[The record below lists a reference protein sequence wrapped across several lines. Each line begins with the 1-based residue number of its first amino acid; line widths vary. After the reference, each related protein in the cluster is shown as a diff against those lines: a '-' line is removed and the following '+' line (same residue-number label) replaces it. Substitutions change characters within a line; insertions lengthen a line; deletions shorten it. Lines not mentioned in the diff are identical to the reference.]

1 MEKQDKITT
10 NFDPRNETKTKVETD
25 LKNHFENTSDNGKQN
40 FQNISQQYHRTWFSF
55 SKDHYSQCLS
65 LNQHQWFICQKRVQ
79 FQPRDTL
86 KSHHSLIFVQSAS
99 FKDSLNNSSSG
110 KF

>member
-40 FQNISQQYHRTWFSF
+40 FQNISEQYHRT
-55 SKDHYSQCLS
+55 
-65 LNQHQWFICQKRVQ
+65 
-79 FQPRDTL
+79 
-86 KSHHSLIFVQSAS
+86 
-99 FKDSLNNSSSG
+99 
-110 KF
+110 